1 MVEPGD
7 RARKSIHATLEGSS
21 RAGGSGRNGGDLGR
35 YVFCLS
41 GDEST
46 ANSRQGLM
54 LCGTNSPGCECF
66 GYCCLLAQPAKFP
79 EFGCRMQHGSRSRS
93 LVSAHELG
101 RASPG
106 GGCYRIIRQYSVEQM
121 AWVCE
126 NKPRFLRQS

>member
-1 MVEPGD
+1 VWDKLAWMRVLRVLLPPGAD
-7 RARKSIHATLEGSS
+7 RQSS
-21 RAGGSGRNGGDLGR
+21 
-35 YVFCLS
+35 
-41 GDEST
+41 
-46 ANSRQGLM
+46 
-54 LCGTNSPGCECF
+54 
-66 GYCCLLAQPAKFP
+66 P

-121 AWVCE
+121 AWVSE

>member
-35 YVFCLS
+35 YVFRLS

-46 ANSRQGLM
+46 AKSRQGLM

-66 GYCCLLAQPAKFP
+66 GYCSLLAQPAKFSGIRLWEAAP
-79 EFGCRMQHGSRSRS
+79 LTVAQLSQCSRTGPRLSRRGM
-93 LVSAHELG
+93 LA
-101 RASPG
+101 
-106 GGCYRIIRQYSVEQM
+106 
-121 AWVCE
+121 
-126 NKPRFLRQS
+126 LR